1 MKLPCRVIEDLL
13 PMYHDGICSKESAA
27 FIEEHLEECPKCR
40 KMLSQLRSEIE
51 ISKEQVDDLRPLQ
64 EIQKLWKESK
74 RSSRRKGICITLA
87 ALLVVFSVWTGIW
100 YFGYA
105 VSYTKLA
112 SKMEKITGE
121 EAAMTIADYKMETE
135 HDQYLLK
142 TPFLLS
148 NAGFVRMIS
157 DNGIILFFYPEFGG
171 KYSFNVM
178 LSDESGI
185 YRQAWL
191 NPDLTPNY
199 KGYSARMRTD
209 EDKAIFQRLLE
220 EKRVEIIKMFD
231 TIHSL
236 WGIQYLTDTP

>member
-1 MKLPCRVIEDLL
+1 
-13 PMYHDGICSKESAA
+13 
-27 FIEEHLEECPKCR
+27 
-40 KMLSQLRSEIE
+40 MLSQLQSEIE

-105 VSYTKLA
+105 AYYTRLA
-112 SKMEKITGE
+112 GKMEKITGE
-121 EAAMTIADYKMETE
+121 EAVMTIADYKMETE
-135 HDQYLLK
+135 HDQFLLK

-148 NAGFVRMIS
+148 NAGFVRMTS
-157 DNGIILFFYPEFGG
+157 DTGIILFFYPEFGG
-171 KYSFNVM
+171 EYSFNVM
-178 LSDESGI
+178 LCDESGV
-185 YRQAWL
+185 YDQAWL
-191 NPDLTPNY
+191 NPNLTPDY
-199 KGYSARMRTD
+199 DRTHSMRTE
-209 EDKAIFQRLLE
+209 EDKAAFRELLE
-220 EKRVEIIKMFD
+220 EQRGEIARMFD